1 MKNGRPNAAPYILT
15 ALAIAA
21 AIWTALG
28 TPHAERPMIKQVA
41 RSSVVP

>member
-1 MKNGRPNAAPYILT
+1 MKNGKPKAVPYILT

-28 TPHAERPMIKQVA
+28 SPHAERPVIKQLA
-41 RSSVVP
+41 RSSVAP

>member
-1 MKNGRPNAAPYILT
+1 MKSRSPNAAPYILT

-28 TPHAERPMIKQVA
+28 PPHSERPVTKQLA
-41 RSSVVP
+41 HSSVAP

>member
-1 MKNGRPNAAPYILT
+1 MKNKRPNAAPYILT

-28 TPHAERPMIKQVA
+28 SPHSERPVIKQLA